1 MGDFTI
7 TTEQQL
13 IKLLL
18 SKEFF
23 DDNKTRVMRSMFPS
37 ELADLYDTIV
47 LAHTKYE
54 RNITVME
61 VRELFRVHNPTAT
74 RAKRELIAEI
84 LEDINSYA
92 PIGQDVANDVLE
104 KLWQQEIG
112 RRIADMG
119 LAMMEGNPDKIH
131 EIKELINKS
140 EDGFVPDDDV
150 VPVTTNV
157 EELLQYMENEDCWE
171 FNIPSLAKAV
181 RGGKGGE
188 FMIAFARPE
197 IGKTAFYV
205 SLATS
210 PNGFCS
216 QGADVHILTNE
227 EPAVRTMLR
236 SVMSYTGYSK
246 EQVFMN
252 RQAATQKFT
261 EIAPNLVMLDKV
273 DASIEWLD
281 KYCAKKKP
289 DILIIDQLD
298 KIDVSGTFARTDEKL
313 RQIYLKFR
321 EICKRHD
328 LFGIGISQASAD
340 ADSRTNVTY
349 SMMENS
355 KTGKAAEAD
364 LIVGIGKSDIT
375 DNNDSRRYLT
385 ISKNKLTGFHGNIV
399 CNLDINTSR
408 YTA

>member
-1 MGDFTI
+1 
-7 TTEQQL
+7 
-13 IKLLL
+13 
-18 SKEFF
+18 
-23 DDNKTRVMRSMFPS
+23 MFPS

-47 LAHTKYE
+47 DGHTKYE
-54 RNITVME
+54 RNLTIME
-61 VRELFRVHNPTAT
+61 VRELYRANNPTAT
-74 RAKRELIAEI
+74 RAKREIIAEI
-84 LEDINSYA
+84 LDDVASYA
-92 PIGQDVANDVLE
+92 DIGSDVAEDVLT

-119 LAMMEGNPDKIH
+119 LAMMEGHPEKIH
-131 EIKELINKS
+131 EIKDLVDKS
-140 EDGFVPDDDV
+140 EDGFVPDDEV
-150 VPVTTNV
+150 EPVTTSV
-157 EELLQYMENEDCWE
+157 EELLEFTANENCWE
-171 FNIPSLAKAV
+171 FNIPSLAKTV

-205 SLATS
+205 SLAAA

-216 QGADVHILTNE
+216 QGANVHIITNE
-227 EPAVRTMLR
+227 EPARRTMLR
-236 SVMSYTGYSK
+236 AVSSYTGYCN
-246 EQVFMN
+246 EQIYMN
-252 RQAATQKFT
+252 RTHASEKFQD
-261 EIAPNLVMLDKV
+261 ISPNITMIDNV
-273 DASIEWLD
+273 DASIEWLN
-281 KYCAKKKP
+281 KYCLHKKP
-289 DILIIDQLD
+289 DILIVDQLD
-298 KIDVSGTFARTDEKL
+298 KIGVSGTFARTDEKL
-313 RQIYLKFR
+313 REIYLKFR

-340 ADSRTNVTY
+340 AENKTNVTY
-349 SMMENS
+349 AMMENS

-399 CNLDINTSR
+399 CNLETPLSR